1 MSEPHALSALQA
13 DRTALVV
20 VDLQE
25 AFREHVDGFARVAE
39 RTVRAVRGAALLG
52 LPVVVTE
59 QYPQGLGGTIA
70 EVVDV
75 LPEGTPRLAKTVF
88 SGARAEGFHLAGRDR
103 VVLVGIEAHVCVQ
116 ATALD
121 LLRQGLV
128 VHVAGDAVGSRTA
141 EDREAGLTRVARA
154 GALVGT
160 TESILLELTG
170 DARAPQ
176 FKSIQELIR

>member
-1 MSEPHALSALQA
+1 MSEPHALSALQP

-25 AFREHVDGFARVAE
+25 AFRPHVDGFARIAE
-39 RTVRAVRGAALLG
+39 RAARMVRGAVLLG

-59 QYPQGLGGTIA
+59 QYPQGLGETIA
-70 EVVDV
+70 EVREA
-75 LPEGTPRLAKTVF
+75 LPPDAPRLPKTVF
-88 SGARAEGFHLAGRDR
+88 SAARAEGFRLGARDR
-103 VVLVGIEAHVCVQ
+103 VVLVGLEAHVCVQ
-116 ATALD
+116 GTALD

-128 VHVAGDAVGSRTA
+128 VHVAGDAVGSRGA

-170 DARAPQ
+170 DARAPH